1 MAEGSQQVQTS
12 ATELSRVAEQLQVTV
27 QRFKV

>member
-1 MAEGSQQVQTS
+1 MANGSEQVKIS
-12 ATELSRVAEQLQVTV
+12 ATELSRVAEQLQTAV